1 MFEAQEA
8 GMRKLGLY
16 IKSQISGGGKESYF
30 RCFQVCNVEVRQN
43 SLLKPTDL
51 CSCIYIR
58 YQPIIHR

>member
-51 CSCIYIR
+51 LFLYLYSVSAHYS
-58 YQPIIHR
+58 